1 MEPEEVS
8 ISPAM
13 SDTPA
18 SLKRRIAALEEANNQ
33 LLAKFVRK
41 PTHSY
46 RLDGRAIRRL
56 VDLAKPISDLIAEH
70 DRRLELGADDEASA
84 DAIEGST
91 EEEYTYR
98 SFKKLVHWCPSIKKT
113 LGLDPDNH
121 DTVLAFQELRK
132 GADGARGDDANALK
146 IAIVNWLNEAS
157 SRPEP
162 LLSPTDKS
170 GRGFYNDVT
179 GRLLCPVDYDWCD
192 ASIRSAIREYHPKYP
207 VTAHTYPAFVYLRG
221 QYDPIN
227 PSKGLFKG
235 ELLVRAFCSIFT
247 SPSSARAELDDD
259 EDAVG
264 SSRKARKI
272 TRGTRTRCDVAGLL
286 KMRSVDP
293 RAIAY
298 TTCQLRFALSSS
310 TSWNVHDEEFDYNV
324 LYRNIIDYFER
335 PLSPKKAAEVKD
347 LLLWWNR
354 KVFGRRNASFYQ
366 PQRVET
372 LSVALARM

>member
-1 MEPEEVS
+1 
-8 ISPAM
+8 M
-13 SDTPA
+13 SDTSA
-18 SLKRRIAALEEANNQ
+18 LLKRRIAALEEANNQ
-33 LLAKFVRK
+33 LLAN
-41 PTHSY
+41 THSY
-46 RLDGRAIRRL
+46 RLEGRAIRRL

-70 DRRLELGADDEASA
+70 DRRLELGAEDEASA

-98 SFKKLVHWCPSIKKT
+98 SFKKLVHWCPSIKKI
-113 LGLDPDNH
+113 LGLDAGNH
-121 DTVLAFQELRK
+121 DMVLVSQELRK

-146 IAIVNWLNEAS
+146 TAVVNWLNEAS

-170 GRGFYNDVT
+170 KQGFYNDVT

-192 ASIRSAIREYHPKYP
+192 AFIWSAIREYHPKYP
-207 VTAHTYPAFVYLRG
+207 VTAHTYPAFVYLKG

-227 PSKGLFKG
+227 PSKGIFKG

-247 SPSSARAELDDD
+247 SPSSAQAELDN
-259 EDAVG
+259 EDVVG
-264 SSRKARKI
+264 SSRKAQKVA
-272 TRGTRTRCDVAGLL
+272 RGARTRCDVAGLL

-293 RAIAY
+293 CAIAY
-298 TTCQLRFALSSS
+298 TTCQLCFALSSS
-310 TSWNVHDEEFDYNV
+310 TSWNLHDEEFDYNV
-324 LYRNIIDYFER
+324 LYRNITDYFEQ
-335 PLSPKKAAEVKD
+335 PLSPKKSTEVKE

-372 LSVALARM
+372 LSVALARR